1 MRKLLILLAVIIVF
15 ASSCGQLKR
24 KYPARNFYTL
34 EISQL
39 ENVESDSK
47 EYLKI
52 VRVRVNPEY
61 FHQDFN
67 YKISDIQ
74 FQNDYYNQFYKPVG
88 IIVYAELYKWL
99 SNSGL
104 FKQVLSPN
112 SIIESRFYIYAN
124 IVDIY
129 ADFTG
134 PTPRS
139 VLNMQFFL
147 IDESGAQPELVYT
160 NVYRQD
166 VALADSLPPAIV
178 EGWSTGLKNI
188 FTDFQKDLSS
198 LEELQN

>member
-1 MRKLLILLAVIIVF
+1 MRNLLILLAVVTIF

-39 ENVESDSK
+39 ENVESHGK
-47 EYLKI
+47 EYLKV
-52 VRVRVNPEY
+52 VRVRVNPDY
-61 FHQDFN
+61 YRQDFN

-74 FQNDYYNQFYKPVG
+74 FENDYYNQFYKSVDV
-88 IIVYAELYKWL
+88 IVFAELYNWM

-112 SIIESRFYIYAN
+112 SIIETNYYLYAN

-134 PTPRS
+134 PTPKS

-147 IDESGAQPELVYT
+147 IDESGAQPELTYT